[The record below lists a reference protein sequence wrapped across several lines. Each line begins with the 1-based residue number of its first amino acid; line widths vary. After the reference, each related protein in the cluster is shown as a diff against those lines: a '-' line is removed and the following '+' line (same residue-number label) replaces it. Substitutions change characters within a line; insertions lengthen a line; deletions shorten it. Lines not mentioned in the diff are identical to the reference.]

1 MTSTLKNWAGNF
13 QYSTAN
19 VFHPKTVGEIQEL
32 VARLPKARVLG
43 TRHSFNS
50 IADCTDNLIALDQL
64 DPVVTIDPDH
74 KQATIAANVR
84 YGELA
89 GILHREGFAL
99 HNLASLPHISV
110 VGACATATHGS
121 GVRNQNLASVVSGM
135 EFIAATGDLV
145 SLSRDHHG
153 DRFEGAVVHLG
164 ALGVVVSL
172 TLDLLPTF
180 EMTQEVYEHLPL
192 SQLEAH
198 FDAIM
203 SSAYSVSLFTD
214 WTGDTINQVWLK
226 HRVDDAN
233 AAAQPEFYDARPATR
248 HMHPIAEVS
257 AENCTYQLGIPG
269 AWHERLPHF
278 RIDATPSAGAELQS
292 EFFVARQ
299 DAVAA
304 LRAVGSLRGEISP
317 HLLISE
323 VRTIAADNFWMSPA
337 YHQDSVGIHFT
348 WKPDWPSVQKVLPK
362 IEAQLA
368 PFNARPHWGKLFTMP
383 PARLQS
389 LYARL
394 PDFKGLM
401 VEVDP
406 HSKFRNAFVDD
417 AIFGE

>member
-1 MTSTLKNWAGNF
+1 MKNWAGNY

-19 VFHPKTVGEIQEL
+19 VFHPKRVGEIQDL
-32 VARLPKARVLG
+32 VARLPKVRVLG

-50 IADCTDNLIALDQL
+50 IADSTDNLIALDGL
-64 DPVVTIDPDH
+64 EPAVTIDPDRR
-74 KQATIAANVR
+74 QATIAANIR

-89 GILHREGFAL
+89 VILHREGFAL

-110 VGACATATHGS
+110 AGACATATHGS
-121 GVRNQNLASVVSGM
+121 GVRNRNLAGIVCGM
-135 EFIAATGDLV
+135 EIVTANGDLV
-145 SLSRDHHG
+145 SLSRERDGVH
-153 DRFEGAVVHLG
+153 FNGAVVHLG

-172 TLDLLPTF
+172 TLDLMPTF
-180 EMTQEVYEHLPL
+180 EMTQEVYEFLPL
-192 SQLEAH
+192 AEIESH
-198 FDAIM
+198 FDAIL

-214 WTGDTINQVWLK
+214 WTGDTINQVWMK
-226 HRVDDAN
+226 HRVDDSTSAG
-233 AAAQPEFYDARPATR
+233 QPEFYGAKPAAR

-257 AENCTYQLGIPG
+257 AENCTYQLGIRG

-304 LRAVGSLRGEISP
+304 LKAVGTLRGEISP

-323 VRTIAADNFWMSPA
+323 VRTIAADDLWMSPA
-337 YHQDSVGIHFT
+337 YHQDTVGIHFT
-348 WKPDWPSVQKVLPK
+348 WKPDWLSVQKVLPK

-389 LYARL
+389 LYAKL

-401 VEVDP
+401 TEFDP
-406 HSKFRNAFVDD
+406 HGKFRNAFVDE
-417 AIFGE
+417 ALFGV